1 MPQNII
7 NIYDIIYFYD
17 FYKFFCNIIIIIF
30 FSKLRKDKNWRQP
43 IKTESKEQDSEK
55 KSIIRTLLDEYN
67 KQQSVTKRPVR
78 DQQTVKDEPVE
89 NSISRQLLNSIN
101 QSPQNNIQK
110 LRARYFSKIILS
122 FVIN

>member
-43 IKTESKEQDSEK
+43 IKTESKEQDLEK